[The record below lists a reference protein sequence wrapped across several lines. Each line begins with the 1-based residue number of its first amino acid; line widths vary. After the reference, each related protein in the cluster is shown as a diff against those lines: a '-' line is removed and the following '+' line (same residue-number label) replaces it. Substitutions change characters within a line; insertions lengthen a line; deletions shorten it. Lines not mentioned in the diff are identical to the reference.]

1 MLILA
6 DDPTHQQQLPQLAPG
21 KLSTGT
27 ADRAPR
33 LAASTLA
40 MGGGAGGMLP
50 AIGGPV
56 QQSQPPQQRHPHPHP
71 QPQRGGNLDAEVR
84 QLERQLR
91 AKDAN
96 AQQLLG
102 ALSDPRKQPSP
113 SKQQRAFD
121 PAMLSAARVTGL
133 QPSELAEAARI
144 GLTPEDLEQLIED
157 LAAKEFHQLEQCVR
171 PLLFHRASEG
181 PCPRRCPRS
190 FKPPSPAC

>member
-56 QQSQPPQQRHPHPHP
+56 QQSQPPQQQHPHPHP

-171 PLLFHRASEG
+171 PLLPPRA
-181 PCPRRCPRS
+181 RAL
-190 FKPPSPAC
+190 PSPLPT